1 MDRRVPVAFLLLAL
15 QACGGSS
22 EIDAEPGPVPGEFPI
37 HAVQGRDTISP
48 MTGTVV
54 SLRGIVTGDFQSA
67 DGNRD
72 DLGGFYMQ
80 QEIPDTDAAT
90 SEGIFVADSGAERVD
105 VNVGD
110 RVTVRGLVAEVGG
123 ETQILAEQVLPDG
136 RGHIDATVVELPF
149 AVSIRN
155 AAGNAVPDLE
165 RLEGMLVRL
174 PQQLAVTELYDLERY
189 GELVLSAGGRL
200 RAFTN
205 GNRPDAAGYARSR
218 EQDRLRSV
226 ILDDGRLELFA
237 VPARY
242 LAPTDLPDRPVRV
255 GDAVRGLVGVL
266 RYGRPAQ
273 DSGAEGWRLVPVDD
287 PEFLD
292 RNPRPAMLPA
302 VTGIIRVMSYNA
314 GNFFTSLD
322 SGKDVCGPARDSACR
337 GARSA
342 REFDRQLAKTVSL
355 IRESGAHVV
364 GLSEIENNGPVAP
377 LSLVAALN
385 DASDGARWSQV
396 ETGVIGS
403 DAIRVAIIYDSEA
416 VITVGPP
423 AVLDSSVNARY
434 RDRRNRPAVA
444 QAFADR
450 RGNGRF
456 TVVASHLKSKS
467 SSCENDGDPDM
478 RDGQAHCNRTRT
490 AAAEVQ
496 AEWLAT
502 DPTGSGDPDVLVMGD
517 LNANLREDPLLAFEA
532 AGYANLLLEEVGLEA
547 YSYVFRGQAG
557 ALDHA
562 LASVSLRPQVRQVF
576 EWHVN
581 ADESAALDY
590 RLPPGRDPARFD
602 ASRPWRASDH
612 DPLIIDLALD

>member
-1 MDRRVPVAFLLLAL
+1 MDRRVPVTFFVLAL
-15 QACGGSS
+15 QACGGNS
-22 EIDAEPGPVPGEFPI
+22 EIDAGPGPVPGEFPI
-37 HAVQGRDTISP
+37 HAVQGRGTTSP
-48 MTGTVV
+48 LTGTLV
-54 SLRGIVTGDFQSA
+54 SLRGIVTGDFQSG
-67 DGNRD
+67 DGDRS
-72 DLGGFYMQ
+72 DLGGFYLQ

-90 SEGIFVADSGAERVD
+90 SEGIFVADSTAGGVD
-105 VNVGD
+105 VSVGD
-110 RVTVRGLVAEVGG
+110 RVIVRGLVAEVGG

-136 RGHIDATVVELPF
+136 RGHIDATAVELPF
-149 AVSIRN
+149 AVPMRS
-155 AAGNAVPDLE
+155 ADGSAVPDLE
-165 RLEGMLVRL
+165 RLEGMLLRL
-174 PQQLAVTELYDLERY
+174 PQPLTVTEIYDLERY

-205 GNRPDAAGYARSR
+205 ANRPDAAGYARSG
-218 EQDRLRSV
+218 EQDRLRSI
-226 ILDDGRLELFA
+226 ILDDGRLEFFG

-242 LAPTDLPDRPVRV
+242 LAPANLPGRPLRV
-255 GDAVRGLVGVL
+255 GDAVGGLVGVL
-266 RYGRPAQ
+266 RYGRPAP
-273 DSGAEGWRLVPVDD
+273 DNGTEGWRLVPVAD

-292 RNPRPAMLPA
+292 RNPRPAVRPA
-302 VTGIIRVMSYNA
+302 AAGSIRVMSYNA
-314 GNFFTSLD
+314 GNFFTTLD
-322 SGKDVCGPARDSACR
+322 SGNDVCGPARDSACR
-337 GARSA
+337 GARNA

-355 IRESGAHVV
+355 IRESGAHLV
-364 GLSEIENNGPVAP
+364 GLSEVENNGPVAP
-377 LSLVAALN
+377 LSLVGALN
-385 DASDGARWSQV
+385 DASDGARWNYV
-396 ETGVIGS
+396 DTGVIGS
-403 DAIRVAIIYDSEA
+403 DAIRVAILYDSEA
-416 VITVGPP
+416 VVAVGRP

-434 RDRRNRPAVA
+434 RDRRNRPAIA

-456 TVVASHLKSKS
+456 TVVVNHLKSKS

-490 AAAEVQ
+490 AAAEVE
-496 AEWLAT
+496 AAWLGT
-502 DPTGSGDPDVLVMGD
+502 DPTGSADPDVLVIGD

-562 LASVSLRPQVRQVF
+562 LASASLRPQVRQVF

-602 ASRPWRASDH
+602 ASQPWRASDH